1 MRFFNLRN
9 VMKNNS
15 RYKNVFF
22 IPQIFGAF
30 PNRNQMPE
38 CDSPEM
44 SGIHMDGDSAKEK
57 LKAVHLGT
65 DLGGLRGLFIL
76 RLVIWLFTIRKHGK
90 RSVVNLPA
98 ILSMREKVRPM
109 SAHQALPQR

>member
-1 MRFFNLRN
+1 
-9 VMKNNS
+9 MKNNL

-44 SGIHMDGDSAKEK
+44 SGIHMDGDSAKEN
-57 LKAVHLGT
+57 LKAMHLET
-65 DLGGLRGLFIL
+65 DLGGLHGLFIL
-76 RLVIWLFTIRKHGK
+76 RLIILLFTIRKHGK
-90 RSVVNLPA
+90 RSIFNLPA
-98 ILSMREKVRPM
+98 ILSMKEKVWPM